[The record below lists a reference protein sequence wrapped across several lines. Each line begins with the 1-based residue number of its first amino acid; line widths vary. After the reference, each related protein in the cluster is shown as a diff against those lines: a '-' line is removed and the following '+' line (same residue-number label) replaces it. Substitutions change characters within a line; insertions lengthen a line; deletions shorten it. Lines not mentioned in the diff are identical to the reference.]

1 MRVLFL
7 DFDGVLNSE
16 RWMLAQPKTVN
27 FLRALDRAAVSL
39 LAEIISRTQA
49 RIVVSS
55 SWRRMY
61 SLDALRAILVES
73 GLPASCE
80 VIAVTPALDRSP
92 DGDKFVRGDEIQHW
106 LDEASRGEQADKIEL
121 FAILDDDDDM
131 AHLGHRLVRTSFKTG
146 LDRAAVERT
155 ITLLTPDGELRCRRC
170 CSENIDLEPAALGP
184 GAACF
189 NVDCRVCGAAYGV

>member
-16 RWMLAQPKTVN
+16 SWMLAHPQAN
-27 FLRALDRAAVSL
+27 FLRALDRSAVAL
-39 LAEIISRTQA
+39 LAEIVSRTQA

-61 SLDALRAILVES
+61 SLNALREVLVEG
-73 GLPASCE
+73 GLPTSCE
-80 VIAVTPALDRSP
+80 IVGVTPTLDRSP

-106 LDEASRGEQADKIEL
+106 LDEASRGEQTDKVEL

-131 AHLGHRLVRTSFKTG
+131 AHLRHRLVRTDFKVG
-146 LDRAAVERT
+146 LDRAAVERVVA
-155 ITLLTPDGELRCRRC
+155 LLTPDGELRCRRC
-170 CSENIDLEPAALGP
+170 CSENINLEPTALGP

-189 NVDCRVCGAAYGV
+189 NADCRACGAAYGI